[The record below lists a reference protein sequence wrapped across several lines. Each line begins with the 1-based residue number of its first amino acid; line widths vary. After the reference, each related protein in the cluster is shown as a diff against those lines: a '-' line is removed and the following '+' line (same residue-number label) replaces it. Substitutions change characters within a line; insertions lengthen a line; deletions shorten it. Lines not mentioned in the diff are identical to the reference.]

1 MAKFIV
7 LEGSEGVGKSTNLV
21 LIADILSEHG
31 TVVQTRE
38 PGGTPLAEDIRQL
51 LLAKRDDAPVPMAEL
66 LLMFAARAQHIEQK
80 IKPAL
85 AKGQWVL
92 CDRFTGSTRAYQGYA
107 RRMGLE
113 AIDQLAELVHGDCEP
128 DLVIYLD
135 APVEVGLKRAGERS
149 APDRFETEQQA
160 FFEQV
165 RQGYLAQAQ
174 GNDNW
179 WIIDASKPLVDVQQ
193 AITQRMQEWLC

>member
-7 LEGSEGVGKSTNLV
+7 LEGSEGVGKSTNLA

-174 GNDNW
+174 ANDNW
-179 WIIDASKPLVDVQQ
+179 WVIDASKPLVDVQQ

>member
-7 LEGSEGVGKSTNLV
+7 LEGSEGVGKSTNLA

-51 LLAKRDDAPVPMAEL
+51 LLEKRDDAPVPMAEL

>member
-7 LEGSEGVGKSTNLV
+7 LEGSEGVGKSTNLA

-107 RRMGLE
+107 RGMGLE

-174 GNDNW
+174 ANDNW

>member
-7 LEGSEGVGKSTNLV
+7 LEGSEGVGKSTNLA

-51 LLAKRDDAPVPMAEL
+51 LLAKRADAPVPMAEL
-66 LLMFAARAQHIEQK
+66 LLMFAARAQHVEQK

-85 AKGQWVL
+85 AQGHWVL

-107 RRMGLE
+107 RAMGLQ

-135 APVEVGLKRAGERS
+135 APVEIGLKRAGERS
-149 APDRFETEQQA
+149 APDRFEAEQQA

-165 RQGYLAQAQ
+165 RQGYLAQA
-174 GNDNW
+174 NANEHW
-179 WIIDASKPLVDVQQ
+179 WVIDASKPLVEVQQ
-193 AITQRMQEWLC
+193 AINARLQEWLC